1 VRVKVNLGLGQG
13 INGAPQRFLSIIVEN
28 HSPLALIMGNIEL
41 RLKDGRLLYVRR
53 DSVTGE
59 YQKRRK
65 LDPWES
71 FTFNVATD
79 VVAKKVNPKD
89 LVCAVVTDDINRVYE
104 SDQFFEALILGFFD
118 DDSVC

>member
-1 VRVKVNLGLGQG
+1 
-13 INGAPQRFLSIIVEN
+13 
-28 HSPLALIMGNIEL
+28 MGNIEL
-41 RLKDGRLLYVRR
+41 RLKDGRLLYVPR
-53 DSVTGE
+53 DSVTRE

-118 DDSVC
+118 DDSAC